1 MPQSQH
7 ERKKVVLIPYPLDNR
22 EDIENRIKACGQ
34 NIHSP
39 YSWYRED
46 VRRLLII
53 CDFLHTENMELKAQQ
68 EEE

>member
-1 MPQSQH
+1 MPQSQQ
-7 ERKKVVLIPYPLDNR
+7 RKRQILEPYPLNGR
-22 EDIENRIKACGQ
+22 EEIEARIKSCGA

-53 CDFLHTENMELKAQQ
+53 CDFLHTENMELKNEQ
-68 EEE
+68 EENQ

>member
-7 ERKKVVLIPYPLDNR
+7 ERKKVVINPYPLTNR
-22 EDIENRIKACGQ
+22 DDVEARIIACAE

-53 CDFLHTENMELKAQQ
+53 CDILHTENMELKAQQ
-68 EEE
+68 KED

>member
-1 MPQSQH
+1 MPQSQ
-7 ERKKVVLIPYPLDNR
+7 RKKQILEPYPLDSR
-22 EDIENRIKACGQ
+22 EEMVNRIKACGM

-53 CDFLHTENMELKAQQ
+53 CDVLHTENVELKHQL
-68 EEE
+68 EEDN